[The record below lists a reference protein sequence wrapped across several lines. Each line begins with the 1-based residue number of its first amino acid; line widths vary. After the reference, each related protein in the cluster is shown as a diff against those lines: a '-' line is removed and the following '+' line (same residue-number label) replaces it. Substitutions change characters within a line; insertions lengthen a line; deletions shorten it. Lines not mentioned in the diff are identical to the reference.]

1 MSVFHQLKNI
11 FRSSDHQHGHHD
23 SNSNKAKK
31 YEAAVAKIV
40 QEESIKKSRVP
51 EYEGLTEKYTLLN
64 KLGEY
69 VEIIF
74 SGYYPFFL

>member
-11 FRSSDHQHGHHD
+11 FRSSDHHNNSSHHG
-23 SNSNKAKK
+23 SNNKAKK
-31 YEAAVAKIV
+31 YEAAVTKIV

-51 EYEGLTEKYTLLN
+51 EYEGLAEKYALLN

-69 VEIIF
+69 VN
-74 SGYYPFFL
+74 YYFCKKKLQT